1 MEATENRAN
10 IPVSY
15 FIYTST
21 SQNFTPHRCL
31 PSLLAFILG
40 LTTLSGGGGRK
51 KKKQK
56 SQCSSW
62 SARLSRLARGTEG
75 TSWQSAS
82 AHFLITLEPQRG
94 SWGGGGRGRWLREEE
109 MWSKHLWSA
118 HRSTHLFLFQREW
131 CGYSRRRCAAPSGW
145 PIYWFLTKWYFVT
158 FVALFFPSTF
168 FWAECL
174 SKKSL
179 RQILRRGFEWVLSSR
194 VLVRTPELT
203 DTDLVLKRYRLGS
216 LWGILFPAQLQV
228 GLHRMLAITTR
239 LLVHPCGLQPIR
251 GSIN

>member
-31 PSLLAFILG
+31 PSLLSFILG

-82 AHFLITLEPQRG
+82 AHFLITLEPQGG
-94 SWGGGGRGRWLREEE
+94 SWGGWGGGEEE
-109 MWSKHLWSA
+109 GDWEKRKCGVSTCGVHIAA
-118 HRSTHLFLFQREW
+118 HTCFSFKE
-131 CGYSRRRCAAPSGW
+131 SGA
-145 PIYWFLTKWYFVT
+145 TT
-158 FVALFFPSTF
+158 AG
-168 FWAECL
+168 E
-174 SKKSL
+174 
-179 RQILRRGFEWVLSSR
+179 GVL
-194 VLVRTPELT
+194 LLQ
-203 DTDLVLKRYRLGS
+203 DDLYIDS
-216 LWGILFPAQLQV
+216 
-228 GLHRMLAITTR
+228 
-239 LLVHPCGLQPIR
+239 
-251 GSIN
+251 